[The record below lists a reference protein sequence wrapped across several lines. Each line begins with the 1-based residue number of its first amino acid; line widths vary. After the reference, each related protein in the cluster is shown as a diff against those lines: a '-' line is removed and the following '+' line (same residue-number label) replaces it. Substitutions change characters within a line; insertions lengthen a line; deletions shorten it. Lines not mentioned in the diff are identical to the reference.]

1 MEKDFVFILVYL
13 FHRAMALHICRGLLD
28 LGWIEPLD
36 GEQDFKD
43 DFALYIPGP
52 VSMSVFFLLLP
63 NSLPR
68 NI

>member
-1 MEKDFVFILVYL
+1 
-13 FHRAMALHICRGLLD
+13 MALHICRGLLD

-52 VSMSVFFLLLP
+52 VSMNVFFLLVL